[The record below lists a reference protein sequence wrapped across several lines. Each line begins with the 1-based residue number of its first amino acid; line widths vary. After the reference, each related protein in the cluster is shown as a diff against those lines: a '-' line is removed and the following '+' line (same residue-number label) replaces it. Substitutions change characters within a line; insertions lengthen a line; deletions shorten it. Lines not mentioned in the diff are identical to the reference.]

1 MESPFGYSGSFLAI
15 ITLIS
20 FFLGNPPVPV
30 TAAATDPVVN
40 PLVELS
46 SRAELVNIAGYGE
59 EKLSTVT
66 VTGKVLCHACM
77 GGKFPVPTHPVSG
90 TIIII
95 LIIMITDMI
104 ILMKGIQNDSVVSLF
119 CFAFALFVGA
129 KVSVF
134 CGSSGKSNKSWARG
148 SSDEYGDFFI
158 DLPSHLH
165 AIPNLEKVCS
175 VRVLQLPKSSLCRP
189 AFTGKHKGLKLVSI
203 GDGARAYTAD
213 DILLMPRSLGGSN
226 KRTRQT

>member
-1 MESPFGYSGSFLAI
+1 MIQLSPFF
-15 ITLIS
+15 
-20 FFLGNPPVPV
+20 
-30 TAAATDPVVN
+30 
-40 PLVELS
+40 
-46 SRAELVNIAGYGE
+46 
-59 EKLSTVT
+59 
-66 VTGKVLCHACM
+66 VL
-77 GGKFPVPTHPVSG
+77 
-90 TIIII
+90 
-95 LIIMITDMI
+95 L
-104 ILMKGIQNDSVVSLF
+104 L
-119 CFAFALFVGA
+119 LFVGA

-175 VRVLQLPKSSLCRP
+175 VRVLQLPKGSLCRP